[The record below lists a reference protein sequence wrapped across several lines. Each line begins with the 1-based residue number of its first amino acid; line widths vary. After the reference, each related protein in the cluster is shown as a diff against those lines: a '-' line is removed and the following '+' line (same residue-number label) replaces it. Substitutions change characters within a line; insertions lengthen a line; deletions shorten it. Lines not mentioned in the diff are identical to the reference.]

1 MQSGKHPKYKLY
13 PKLTKDGGYRQHNQ
27 SAESISEE
35 PQRFV
40 PNAMYTLEPSDE
52 RGDSWCLNND
62 PFGRIQDRQDF
73 FDMGN
78 MDSGRNVNGRSRMP
92 PSGYNY
98 RYRPPMNTMDDEMLN
113 YDYNDPY
120 SYSSTPGYVDYDS
133 DLVEKPLPSTST
145 GSIFSPPYQSPYH
158 LRESGPASPF
168 SSQGYSYDSYAN
180 RSYQPSPMDSTR
192 STIFSS
198 YQPPFYDSH
207 DSFAHGAPDP
217 LVNPPPPFNR
227 AKPSPSFDPPLK
239 SSPSYNSFPHASPAP
254 RKTSPGVVHGA
265 RTEKPRSKP
274 SSRGRR
280 SGSRSE
286 GSVLDMA
293 LQQKGCRMLQRQ
305 LERKG
310 ATAVAAIYA
319 ALGDEVQYLVMDQ
332 YGNYLFQ
339 KLVDMSSD
347 DQRREVLRRVKDIL
361 PQASKNDQGT
371 RCVQNLINVSCVVC
385 GVWCSLCVVL
395 VFLIFN
401 ISMLISLHYPIVV
414 IPLSISLI
422 HIPSQYPLSISLIHI
437 PLNIPYPYP
446 LSISL
451 SMYIP
456 CYNKPMPRSHLTSPR
471 TAASATWWS

>member
-1 MQSGKHPKYKLY
+1 
-13 PKLTKDGGYRQHNQ
+13 
-27 SAESISEE
+27 
-35 PQRFV
+35 
-40 PNAMYTLEPSDE
+40 
-52 RGDSWCLNND
+52 
-62 PFGRIQDRQDF
+62 
-73 FDMGN
+73 
-78 MDSGRNVNGRSRMP
+78 
-92 PSGYNY
+92 
-98 RYRPPMNTMDDEMLN
+98 MNTMDDEMLN

-145 GSIFSPPYQSPYH
+145 GPIFSPPYQSPYH

-168 SSQGYSYDSYAN
+168 SSQGYSYDSCPL
-180 RSYQPSPMDSTR
+180 SSCLSPR
-192 STIFSS
+192 REPFLPAFS
-198 YQPPFYDSH
+198 
-207 DSFAHGAPDP
+207 HGLHALHHLLLLPASLLRLPRLLRARRARP
-217 LVNPPPPFNR
+217 LLDPPPPFNR

-254 RKTSPGVVHGA
+254 RKTSPGVVHGT

-319 ALGDEVQYLVMDQ
+319 ALGDEVQCLVMDQ

-347 DQRREVLRRVKDIL
+347 DQRREVVGDEGRRE
-361 PQASKNDQGT
+361 
-371 RCVQNLINVSCVVC
+371 R
-385 GVWCSLCVVL
+385 
-395 VFLIFN
+395 
-401 ISMLISLHYPIVV
+401 
-414 IPLSISLI
+414 
-422 HIPSQYPLSISLIHI
+422 
-437 PLNIPYPYP
+437 
-446 LSISL
+446 
-451 SMYIP
+451 
-456 CYNKPMPRSHLTSPR
+456 
-471 TAASATWWS
+471 